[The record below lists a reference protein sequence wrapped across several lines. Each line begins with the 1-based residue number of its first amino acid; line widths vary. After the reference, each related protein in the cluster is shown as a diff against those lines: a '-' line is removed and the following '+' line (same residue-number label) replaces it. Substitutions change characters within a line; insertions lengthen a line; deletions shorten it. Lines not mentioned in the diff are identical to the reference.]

1 MIKLVHLT
9 CVVLSLVS
17 FVARVVIAETQPSLL
32 KKKSFK
38 IVPHLIDTVLLVS
51 GIGLVFE
58 GQWLEKDF
66 IWLIAKLIA
75 VFGYIG
81 FGVLAMRVRGPV
93 RWLALVAAMSCFVYI
108 GIVAVTKNPWFF
120 L

>member
-32 KKKSFK
+32 KKKTFK
-38 IVPHLIDTVLLVS
+38 VVPHVIDTVLLLS

-58 GQWLEKDF
+58 GQWLGKDS